1 MRKTTKKI
9 LIVLLVLFASYFG
22 YRLWQ
27 KSANQKSND
36 RQPVADT
43 SSNQPK
49 VEAEK
54 PKEPVST
61 LITAVGDIMLS
72 RHVGTKI
79 RQANDTT
86 LPFKYTADILKSAD
100 IAFANLESPFYDQ
113 GEPITEGMIFKA
125 EPNTIEGLVFA
136 GIDVVSLANNHF
148 GNQGNKG
155 MLYTFN
161 WLKSHNIS
169 YSGGGALISEAK
181 KCAPIEKNGI
191 KFCFLSYAD
200 MTATGTP
207 DIYTADDKY
216 PGLNPYY
223 DNTDI
228 ESDIAN
234 AKAEYDVVIVSF
246 HWGNEYQLKQSDRQT
261 EIGRR
266 AIDAGASL
274 VIGHHPHVIEPYEQ
288 YKNGYIFYSLGN
300 FVFDQMWSEETRK
313 GEIAKIY
320 FKDKNIEKVEVIP
333 ITVYNYNQPRPD

>member
-1 MRKTTKKI
+1 MNRLVPKI
-9 LIVLLVLFASYFG
+9 LVVLLIIFATYFG
-22 YRLWQ
+22 YRYWQ
-27 KSANQKSND
+27 KNNKQNASSTSN
-36 RQPVADT
+36 QPVA
-43 SSNQPK
+43 SSES
-49 VEAEK
+49 VAVAEK
-54 PKEPVST
+54 PQEPVKT
-61 LITAVGDIMLS
+61 QIVAVGDIMLS

-79 RQANDTT
+79 RQAGDPT

-100 IAFANLESPFYDQ
+100 ITFANLESPFYDQ
-113 GEPITEGMIFKA
+113 GEPVTEGMVFKA
-125 EPNTIEGLVFA
+125 EPNTIEGLLFA
-136 GIDVVSLANNHF
+136 GIDIVSLANNHF

-155 MLYTFN
+155 MVYTFN

-181 KCAPIEKNGI
+181 KCTPIEKNGI
-191 KFCFLSYAD
+191 KFCFLSYVD

-228 ESDIAN
+228 AGDISR
-234 AKAEYDVVIVSF
+234 AKAGADVVVVSF
-246 HWGNEYQLKQSDRQT
+246 HWGTEYAQKQNERQID
-261 EIGRR
+261 IGHR

-274 VIGHHPHVIEPYEQ
+274 IIGHHPHVTEPYEQ

-313 GEIAKIY
+313 GEIATIN
-320 FKDKNIEKVEVIP
+320 FKDKEIENIKVTP
-333 ITVYNYNQPRPD
+333 ITIFNYNQPRPD